1 MRSLACLVLSL
12 GLGLVTAGASLAQTS
27 VPVQAAI
34 TPAPNCEKPGDP
46 PAVGGPEI
54 AKDAAERKRS
64 IWSRSM
70 KGYIDCL
77 KRFVEEQQAA
87 AAPHIKAANA
97 GVDEF
102 NRAVKIYND
111 QIEAA
116 KPQ

>member
-1 MRSLACLVLSL
+1 MRSPASLVLSF
-12 GLGLVTAGASLAQTS
+12 GLALAAAGASLAQTS
-27 VPVQAAI
+27 APVQATI
-34 TPAPNCEKPGDP
+34 TPAPNCDKPGDP
-46 PAVGGPEI
+46 PATGGPEI
-54 AKDAAERKRS
+54 AKDAAERKRGN
-64 IWSRSM
+64 WSRSM

-97 GVDEF
+97 AVDEF
-102 NRAVKIYND
+102 NKAVKIYND